1 MTHTRRLG
9 PLLAAFVVVN
19 TANAQTLS
27 GAEHYALLSDARAAL
42 DQRRF
47 PEAMELYRRLAQ
59 NNPRDGDLWMGYAAA
74 AQGAGKTSEMIA
86 GAEEVIEL
94 GTGFRP
100 GASLKAIS
108 PVDRPF
114 VAYLIARGYSS
125 LGSKAQALDWLD
137 RALAWRYTP
146 RTNLQTDTSFRAFLE
161 DERFRRIAGFPPRGS
176 ASREERWRYDID
188 WLVAEAKR
196 VHASPT
202 REAFSP
208 EFENA
213 ARDLKSRIKQLSDR
227 QMLVGLNKLLVLLKD
242 GHTGLVP
249 PDGSRLLPLDLY
261 WFSDGLFVVNGI
273 GDAKRWTGSRVL
285 KFGSR
290 DVNAV
295 LQDLPAYVPR
305 DNPIG
310 LKRTGGAWL
319 RVLDY
324 LEAMGTGA
332 DSLRASLTLQDKDGT
347 VQQVTFAGIVDEPR
361 PNLPPAFGDTA
372 RAPLFLKRARSNYW
386 FTKLPE
392 SNAVYFQFN
401 AVGNQPGESIA
412 QFAPTLTA
420 AVQESTVRSL
430 IVDVRHNGGGNSYLY
445 PPLVRAIAAFQDL
458 GPDRRIFVLTSRHT
472 FSAAQN
478 FVTLIDRLTNAIFA
492 GEPTGSSPKFTGES
506 PPRFRI
512 PYSGARASI
521 SNWYHQFTFWSDTR
535 QWIVPDI
542 PVELSSTDY
551 FAGRDPVLEAVM
563 LVIKRS
569 QTRS

>member
-1 MTHTRRLG
+1 MPRLG
-9 PLLAAFVVVN
+9 LILALLVVVD
-19 TANAQTLS
+19 AAKAQTLT
-27 GAEHYALLSDARAAL
+27 GAQHYALLSDARAAL

-47 PEAMELYRRLAQ
+47 PEAMDLYRLLAQ

-86 GAEEVIEL
+86 GAEKMIEL

-100 GASLKAIS
+100 GASVKAMS
-108 PVDRPF
+108 PVDRPY
-114 VAYLIARGYSS
+114 VAYLIARGYAS
-125 LGSKAQALDWLD
+125 LGRKTQALDWLD

-146 RTNLQTDTSFRAFLE
+146 RTNLQADTSFRAFL
-161 DERFRRIAGFPPRGS
+161 DDDRFRRIAGFPPRGS

-196 VHASPT
+196 VHASPS
-202 REAFSP
+202 REAFSA

-213 ARDLKSRIKQLSDR
+213 ARDLESRINQLSDR
-227 QMLVGLNKLLVLLKD
+227 QLVVGLNKLLVLLKD
-242 GHTGLVP
+242 GHTGVVP
-249 PDGSRLLPLDLY
+249 PEGSRLLPLDLY
-261 WFSDGLFVVNGI
+261 WFSDGLFVVNGS
-273 GDAKRWTGSRVL
+273 GDAKLWTGSRVL
-285 KFGSR
+285 KFGTR
-290 DVNAV
+290 DVDAV

-310 LKRTGGAWL
+310 LKRTAGAWL

-332 DSLRASLTLQDKDGT
+332 DSLRASLTLQDRHGA
-347 VQQVTFAGIVDEPR
+347 VQQVSFDGIVDEPR

-386 FTKLPE
+386 FAKLPE

-401 AVGNQPGESIA
+401 AVGNQPGETIA
-412 QFAPTLTA
+412 QFAPKLA
-420 AVQESTVRSL
+420 AVVQEPAVRTL

-512 PYSGARASI
+512 PYSGVRASI

-535 QWIVPDI
+535 IWIAPDV
-542 PVELSSTDY
+542 PVELSATDY

-563 LVIKRS
+563 QIINRNPTGS
-569 QTRS
+569 